1 MLCFCIHFQFLSVF
15 CYFTKPLHEGQMEV
29 FHAGRMGFPEL
40 KGPNVTWEP
49 GLLVI
54 DNGNLIDFG
63 FGFFFFTLG
72 HVRN

>member
-1 MLCFCIHFQFLSVF
+1 MKGKWK
-15 CYFTKPLHEGQMEV
+15 YFMQGGWVSLN
-29 FHAGRMGFPEL
+29 L

-63 FGFFFFTLG
+63 FGFFFLLLVMSETNSPT
-72 HVRN
+72 VSY

>member
-1 MLCFCIHFQFLSVF
+1 
-15 CYFTKPLHEGQMEV
+15 MEV

-63 FGFFFFTLG
+63 FGFFFLLLVMSETNSPT
-72 HVRN
+72 VSN